1 MLYLYVGVTL
11 TCCFISVGVESVRKS
26 LVAGN
31 WKMNGSSASN
41 KILLEKIL
49 NQMDKFAV
57 DSVAVFPPSVYLQ
70 QVQQALQGSIISWGT
85 QNLSQFKQGAYT
97 GEISAP
103 MLNDFGCKYVLIG
116 HSERR
121 CLYAE
126 IGLDQ
131 LVLDHI
137 IAEKY
142 AMALQEGIIPIV
154 CIGESP
160 EEHAEGKTEE
170 VVGRLLDI
178 VIAQNGIKALSQ
190 AVLAYEPVW
199 AIGTGKSAT
208 PEWAQDVHCFMRERI
223 AKHDPATAESVQILY
238 GGSVKGNNAAPLFA
252 MPDIDGGLVGG
263 ASLDADEFVRICMAT
278 A

>member
-1 MLYLYVGVTL
+1 M
-11 TCCFISVGVESVRKS
+11 SVRTP

-31 WKMNGSSASN
+31 WKMNGSSSSN
-41 KILLEKIL
+41 KILLDGIL
-49 NQMDKFAV
+49 THA
-57 DSVAVFPPSVYLQ
+57 DSFSSAEVALFPPSVYLQ
-70 QVQQALQGSIISWGT
+70 QVQSALTGSSLTWGT
-85 QNLSQFKQGAYT
+85 QNLSQFKHGAYT

-131 LVLDHI
+131 LVLDYI

-142 AMALQEGIIPIV
+142 SMASQEGITPII

-160 EEHAEGKTEE
+160 EEHDQGKTEE
-170 VVGRLLDI
+170 VIARLLDI
-178 VIAQNGIKALSQ
+178 VIEQNGVQALSQ

-199 AIGTGKSAT
+199 AIGTGQSAT
-208 PEWAQDVHCFMRERI
+208 PEWAQDVHSFMRERLK
-223 AKHDPATAESVQILY
+223 KHDPATAQAIQILY
-238 GGSVKGNNAAPLFA
+238 GGSVKGDNAAPLFS
-252 MPDIDGGLVGG
+252 MPDIDGGLIGG
-263 ASLDADEFVRICMAT
+263 ASLDADEFVKICQAASLST
-278 A
+278 

>member
-1 MLYLYVGVTL
+1 
-11 TCCFISVGVESVRKS
+11 VRKP

-31 WKMNGSSASN
+31 WKMNGSSLSN
-41 KILLEKIL
+41 KKLLDGILTQAES
-49 NQMDKFAV
+49 FTSV
-57 DSVAVFPPSVYLQ
+57 DVALFPPAVYLQ
-70 QVQQALQGSIISWGT
+70 QVQEALTGSKIKWGG
-85 QNLSQFKQGAYT
+85 QNLSQFKHGAYT

-103 MLNDFGCKYVLIG
+103 MLNDFGCKNVLIG

-131 LVLDHI
+131 LVLDYI

-142 AMALQEGIIPIV
+142 SMAVQEGITPII

-160 EEHAEGKTEE
+160 EEHEQGKTEE
-170 VVGRLLDI
+170 IIARLLDI
-178 VIAQNGIKALSQ
+178 VIAQNGVKALSQ

-208 PEWAQDVHCFMRERI
+208 PEWAQEVHSFMRERI
-223 AKHDPATAESVQILY
+223 REHDPETAESIQILY
-238 GGSVKGNNAAPLFA
+238 GGSVKGDNAAPLFS

-263 ASLDADEFVRICMAT
+263 ASLDAQEFIAICQA
-278 A
+278 AA

>member
-1 MLYLYVGVTL
+1 
-11 TCCFISVGVESVRKS
+11 VRKP

-41 KILLEKIL
+41 KILLDGIL
-49 NQMDKFAV
+49 AQATTF
-57 DSVAVFPPSVYLQ
+57 DSADVALFPPAVYLQ
-70 QVQQALQGSIISWGT
+70 QVEQALTGTSIAWGT
-85 QNLSQFKQGAYT
+85 QNLSQFMHGAYT

-103 MLNDFGCKYVLIG
+103 MLNDFNCKHVLMG

-131 LVLDHI
+131 LVLDYI

-142 AMALQEGIIPIV
+142 SMAVQEGLTPII

-160 EEHAEGKTEE
+160 EEHAQGKTEE
-170 VVGRLLDI
+170 IVARLLNI
-178 VIAQNGIKALSQ
+178 VIAKNGIRSLSQ
-190 AVLAYEPVW
+190 AALAYEPVW

-208 PEWAQDVHCFMRERI
+208 PEWAQDVHFFMRELLR
-223 AKHDPATAESVQILY
+223 KHDVEIAESTQILY
-238 GGSVKGNNAAPLFA
+238 GGSVKGDNAAPLFS

-263 ASLDADEFVRICMAT
+263 ASLDANEFVAICQA
-278 A
+278 AASN

>member
-1 MLYLYVGVTL
+1 M
-11 TCCFISVGVESVRKS
+11 RKK

-31 WKMNGSSASN
+31 WKMNGSSTSAARLLN
-41 KILLEKIL
+41 TILT
-49 NQMDKFAV
+49 QADSFSSV
-57 DSVAVFPPSVYLQ
+57 DVALFPPAVYLK
-70 QVQQALQGSIISWGT
+70 QVQESLMGTPLFWGT

-103 MLNDFGCKYVLIG
+103 MLNDFGCEYVLMG

-126 IGLDQ
+126 IGLDT

-142 AMALQEGIIPIV
+142 AVAIQENIIPIV

-160 EEHAEGKTEE
+160 EEHDQGKTEE
-170 VVGRLLDI
+170 VILRLLDI
-178 VIAQNGIKALSQ
+178 VINQLGVKALSQ

-208 PEWAQDVHCFMRERI
+208 PEWAQSVHTLMRERI
-223 AKHDPATAESVQILY
+223 AEHDKATAESVQILY
-238 GGSVKGNNAAPLFA
+238 GGSVKGDNAASLFS
-252 MPDIDGGLVGG
+252 MPDIDGGLIGG
-263 ASLDADEFVRICMAT
+263 ASLDAEEFIAICQA
-278 A
+278 AASV

>member
-1 MLYLYVGVTL
+1 M
-11 TCCFISVGVESVRKS
+11 RKS

-31 WKMNGSSASN
+31 WKMNGSSTSN
-41 KILLEKIL
+41 KKLLDEILA
-49 NQMDKFAV
+49 QADKFEI
-57 DSVAVFPPSVYLQ
+57 DDVALFPPAVYLQ
-70 QVQQALQGSIISWGT
+70 QVQEALQGSVINWGT

-137 IAEKY
+137 ISEKY

-160 EEHAEGKTEE
+160 EEHAKGKTEE

-178 VIAQNGIKALSQ
+178 VIAQNGVKALSQ

-208 PEWAQDVHCFMRERI
+208 PDWAQDVHSFMRERV
-223 AKHDPATAESVQILY
+223 AKHDPATAESIQILY

-252 MPDIDGGLVGG
+252 MQDIDGGLVGG

-278 A
+278 V

>member
-1 MLYLYVGVTL
+1 M
-11 TCCFISVGVESVRKS
+11 RKP

-41 KILLEKIL
+41 KILLDGIL
-49 NQMDKFAV
+49 SQRSTF
-57 DSVAVFPPSVYLQ
+57 DSVEVALFPPSVYLG
-70 QVQQALQGSIISWGT
+70 QVEDALSGTSISWGT
-85 QNLSQFKQGAYT
+85 QNLSQYKHGAYT

-103 MLNDFGCKYVLIG
+103 MLNDFNCKYVLIG

-126 IGLDQ
+126 VGLDQ

-142 AMALQEGIIPIV
+142 SMAIQEGITPII

-160 EEHAEGKTEE
+160 EEHAKGQTEE
-170 VVGRLLDI
+170 IVARLIDI
-178 VIAQNGIKALSQ
+178 VIAKNGVKALSQ

-208 PEWAQDVHCFMRERI
+208 PEWAQDVHSFMRERLK
-223 AKHDPATAESVQILY
+223 AHDVETAESIQILY
-238 GGSVKGNNAAPLFA
+238 GGSVKGDNAAPLFS

-263 ASLDADEFVRICMAT
+263 ASLDAHEFVAICQSLA
-278 A
+278 ASNLG

>member
-1 MLYLYVGVTL
+1 M
-11 TCCFISVGVESVRKS
+11 RKP

-31 WKMNGSSASN
+31 WKMNGSSSSN
-41 KILLEKIL
+41 QVLLDGILTQAES
-49 NQMDKFAV
+49 FSSAE
-57 DSVAVFPPSVYLQ
+57 VALFPPSVYLQ
-70 QVQQALQGSIISWGT
+70 QVQAALMGSTLSWGT
-85 QNLSQFKQGAYT
+85 QNLSQFKHGAYT

-131 LVLDHI
+131 LVLDYI

-142 AMALQEGIIPIV
+142 SMAVQEGITPIV

-170 VVGRLLDI
+170 VIARLLDI
-178 VIAQNGIKALSQ
+178 VIEQNGVGALSQ

-208 PEWAQDVHCFMRERI
+208 PEWAQEVHSFMRERI
-223 AKHDPATAESVQILY
+223 KKHDPAVADKIQILY
-238 GGSVKGNNAAPLFA
+238 GGSVKGDNAAPLFS
-252 MPDIDGGLVGG
+252 MPDIDGGLIGG
-263 ASLDADEFVRICMAT
+263 ASLDADEFVKICQA
-278 A
+278 ASISI